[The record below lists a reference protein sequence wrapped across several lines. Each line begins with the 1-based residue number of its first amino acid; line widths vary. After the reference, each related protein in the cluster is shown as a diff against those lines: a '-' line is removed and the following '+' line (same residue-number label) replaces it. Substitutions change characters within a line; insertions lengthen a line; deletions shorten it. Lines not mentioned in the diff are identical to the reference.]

1 MLRAV
6 CDVCNCKKNKFIKKQ
21 ESKGII
27 AVNCQC
33 IFKYFVLNVKTE
45 ILCPEHTPSRSPALH
60 HPRPWLLP

>member
-1 MLRAV
+1 MNDRKMLRAV

-21 ESKGII
+21 KSKGII

-45 ILCPEHTPSRSPALH
+45 ILKNQDHGLRKL
-60 HPRPWLLP
+60 

>member
-45 ILCPEHTPSRSPALH
+45 ILKNQDHGLRKL
-60 HPRPWLLP
+60 